1 MVKEYCQEMLGM
13 VFNLTK
19 TKSVLQRSRSSL
31 DLPKW
36 ERLPEIN
43 YTAYFKSNIT
53 TG

>member
-13 VFNLTK
+13 VLTK

-31 DLPKW
+31 DLPKS
-36 ERLPEIN
+36 EILPEIN

-53 TG
+53 NG